1 MKITA
6 AEKKLLPFLSK
17 LRFLFFPLTLCAFET
32 SMHLYAYHT
41 FSPNFIW
48 TLIFAAGIG
57 FGASF
62 LSCVFPA
69 KANRVIAIVLTVLFT
84 LVFEVQL
91 VYYQIFK
98 GFAPL
103 SAVGLGA
110 QAVTNFTGNMVNGIR
125 EAVLMVVA
133 FLIPLAVLIFTMIRY
148 RPVFSRPRK
157 IIKMITPLVLSVAI
171 ISGAVGTMAVF
182 FNGNPSLYSM
192 FTSSDTSTDTSVN
205 CFGLMMTMGQELR
218 CMIFPQEEEVI
229 VEELSYVTYDP
240 EKYNVDPAVDFK
252 ALYEKAADDEEL
264 RALTAALSNMPATQK
279 HQYTGICEGYNIVAL
294 CAEAF
299 SPECISPEYTP
310 TLYKLITGGFV
321 FENFYSTFPN
331 TTTNGEYTFCM
342 GLFPDL
348 TRTKTDSS
356 FSISAS
362 NYLPYCYG
370 NVFRDMGGIAKA
382 YHNYVAEFYY
392 RNYTH
397 PNMGYDFTAAN
408 SGLNIDITW
417 PSSDYDMMVQ
427 SVKDYAY
434 SGKQFAAY
442 YMTFSGHYAYNNEN
456 AMVVKNWDL
465 VQDIEKSDLVKG
477 YIACHLELERAL
489 TYLMETLEDAGVA
502 DKTMIVLTTDHFP
515 YGLTDEEYSELA
527 ERPIT
532 NVFEKMRNG
541 FICYVPGME
550 PVKVSSYCSSEDILP
565 TVLNLLGVTYDSRL
579 LAGEDALAP
588 GVDHTAIIADGSF
601 VSDGI
606 RYNASSIKFD
616 LEDNSTEG
624 RIAAEKLYALV
635 SKRFSVSVD
644 ILNNNYYTFVYD
656 RESTSQAIDNIT
668 IQYSDVGIMKQSSVY
683 FMLNNKYMDPV
694 SEDKF
699 GTKDSATVEEVLN
712 VAYRIAGFPQM
723 SLTIEDI
730 PFNVSVRQY
739 EGSAVWAYETGILDP
754 ELFGTE
760 LNSTITI
767 TQLARVLMAFA
778 ELNGYD
784 VSVDAELL
792 AAKMAEYPEI
802 SEKNAAASLFCE
814 KHILLEDNGSHAI
827 KVFEDPD
834 YQIKR
839 WYVAEE
845 FYKLCTYYLF
855 AE

>member
-17 LRFLFFPLTLCAFET
+17 FRFLFFPLILCAFET
-32 SMHLYAYHT
+32 SMHLYAYHA

-48 TLIFAAGIG
+48 VLIFAAGIG
-57 FGASF
+57 FCASF

-69 KANRVIAIVLTVLFT
+69 KINRLVAIILTVLFT
-84 LVFEVQL
+84 LIFEIQL

-110 QAVTNFTGNMVNGIR
+110 QAVTNFTGNMVNGIK
-125 EAVLMVVA
+125 EAIIMVIA
-133 FLIPLAVLIFTMIRY
+133 FLIPLVVLIFALVRY
-148 RPVFSRPRK
+148 HPVFSRPRK
-157 IIKMITPLVLSVAI
+157 LIKLLTPLVLCVLI
-171 ISGAVGTMAVF
+171 IGGAVCTMATC
-182 FNGNPSLYSM
+182 FNGNPSLYGM

-205 CFGLMMTMGQELR
+205 CFGLVLTMGQELR
-218 CMIFPQEEEVI
+218 YMIFPKEENVT
-229 VEELSYVTYDP
+229 VEELSNSTYDP
-240 EKYNVDPAVDFK
+240 EKYNVDPVVDFK
-252 ALYEKAADDEEL
+252 ALYEKAGENEEL
-264 RALTAALSNMPATQK
+264 RALTAALSNMPATLK
-279 HQYTGICEGYNIVAL
+279 HQYTGIAEGYNLVAL

-310 TLYKLITGGFV
+310 TLYKLINNGFV

-370 NVFRDMGGIAKA
+370 NVFREMGGISKA

-408 SGLNIDITW
+408 SGLNIEITW

-579 LAGEDALAP
+579 LAGEDVLAP
-588 GVDHTAIIADGSF
+588 ETDHTAIIADGSF
-601 VSDGI
+601 LSDGI
-606 RYNASSIKFD
+606 RYNASSIKFE

-624 RIAAEKLYALV
+624 RIAAEKLYALIA
-635 SKRFSVSVD
+635 KKFSVSVD

-683 FMLNNKYMDPV
+683 FMLNNKFMDPV
-694 SEDKF
+694 AENKF
-699 GTKDSATVEEVLN
+699 GTKAPATVEEVLN
-712 VAYRIAGFPQM
+712 VAYRIAGYPQM
-723 SLTIEDI
+723 TLTVEDI
-730 PFNVSVRQY
+730 PFNVSLRQY
-739 EGSAVWAYETGILDP
+739 EGSAVWAYEMGLLDP
-754 ELFGTE
+754 ELFDSE
-760 LNSTITI
+760 LSATITV
-767 TQLARVLMAFA
+767 TQLARLLTSFA
-778 ELNGYD
+778 ELYGYD
-784 VSVDAELL
+784 VSVDPELL
-792 AAKMAEYPEI
+792 SERMAEYPNI
-802 SEKNAAASLFCE
+802 CEKNATASLFCE
-814 KHILLEDNGSHAI
+814 SHNLLEDNGSHAI
-827 KVFEDPD
+827 KVFKDPD
-834 YQIKR
+834 YPIKR